1 MVKERE
7 RGKHEEKEKERKGKR
22 KQNVN
27 TLIMMQIL
35 GATDL
40 ELFFTSS
47 TESLLFSYRKL
58 HNDLAKLLFF

>member
-7 RGKHEEKEKERKGKR
+7 REEDEEKEKERKGKR

-47 TESLLFSYRKL
+47 TESLVFLQK
-58 HNDLAKLLFF
+58 AT